1 MILIKILICLLCIII
16 LLQIYDWIKS
26 AMGIKEGMD
35 QVGPPPSTLSPQP
48 LSNTGLSNDP
58 LYLSTIN
65 ASNIKMLSDQ
75 ITKMDI
81 DTINSEIS
89 SLQAQVKAN
98 NTAMTALSKQLS
110 NVSSQVVGASFKSAS
125 QIPAA
130 TGTN

>member
-1 MILIKILICLLCIII
+1 MILIKILICLLCIVII
-16 LLQIYDWIKS
+16 LQIYEWIKS

-35 QVGPPPSTLSPQP
+35 QVGPPPSNPTPSP
-48 LSNTGLSNDP
+48 LSDTGLSNDP

-75 ITKMDI
+75 ITKIDI

-89 SLQAQVKAN
+89 SLQTQVKAN
-98 NTAMTALSKQLS
+98 NAAITALTKQFS
-110 NVSSQVVGASFKSAS
+110 NIASQVVGASFKSAS

-130 TGTN
+130 TGIN

>member
-1 MILIKILICLLCIII
+1 M
-16 LLQIYDWIKS
+16 YDWIKS

-35 QVGPPPSTLSPQP
+35 QIGPPPSTPAQSP